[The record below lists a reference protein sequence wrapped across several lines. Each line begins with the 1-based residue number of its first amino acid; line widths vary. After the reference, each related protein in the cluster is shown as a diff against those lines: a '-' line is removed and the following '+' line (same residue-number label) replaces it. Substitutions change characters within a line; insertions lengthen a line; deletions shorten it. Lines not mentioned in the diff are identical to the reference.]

1 MNFNPMELMK
11 NFQDIQSK
19 MTEAQERL
27 KTVTAVGSAGGD
39 MVRVTVNGQFDVE
52 SVEISKEAVDPEDIE
67 MLQDLILAATT
78 DAMTKIKEK
87 VREEMSSITGG
98 MNLPPGM
105 FGA

>member
-19 MTEAQERL
+19 MSEAQERL

-52 SVEISKEAVDPEDIE
+52 SVDISKEAVDPEDIE

-105 FGA
+105 FGT